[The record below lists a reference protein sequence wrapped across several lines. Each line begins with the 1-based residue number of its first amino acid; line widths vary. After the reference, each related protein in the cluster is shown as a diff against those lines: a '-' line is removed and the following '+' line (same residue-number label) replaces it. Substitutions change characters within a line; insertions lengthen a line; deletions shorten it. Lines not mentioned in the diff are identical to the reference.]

1 MKVEKFATGILG
13 TNTYL
18 VINEDTKQAV
28 VVDPAAL
35 PKRLKNYI
43 FDNDL
48 KIEAV
53 LLTHG
58 HFDHIMGVDIFVDE
72 LEVPVVYVHENDAP
86 MMESPALNL
95 SNVYTRGYTFSKY
108 TCIRDKQ
115 VLKHAG
121 MEFQVI
127 HTPGHTSG
135 GVSYYVAEHNV
146 LFSGDTLFQTS
157 IGRTDFETSS
167 MSDMVRSIREKL
179 FALPDDTL
187 VYPGHMG
194 ETKIG
199 YEKKYNPYVVQ
210 EK

>member
-18 VINEDTKQAV
+18 VINEETKAAV

-43 FDNDL
+43 EENEL
-48 KIEAV
+48 TIEAV
-53 LLTHG
+53 LLTHA
-58 HFDHIMGVDIFVDE
+58 HFDHIMGVDLFEEEYGVSA
-72 LEVPVVYVHENDAP
+72 VYVHENDAA
-86 MMESPALNL
+86 MMENPMLNL
-95 SNVYTRGYTFSKY
+95 SNVYTRGYTYSKY

-135 GVSYYVAEHNV
+135 GVSYYVAEGKV

-167 MSDMVRSIREKL
+167 MSDMIHSIKDKL
-179 FALPDDTL
+179 FELPDDTL
-187 VYPGHMG
+187 VCPGHMG

-199 YEKKYNPYVVQ
+199 YEKTHNPYVV
-210 EK
+210 

>member
-18 VINEDTKQAV
+18 VINEETKQAV

-35 PKRLKNYI
+35 PKRLKEYVIEN
-43 FDNDL
+43 NL
-48 KIEAV
+48 KIEAIF
-53 LLTHG
+53 LTHA
-58 HFDHIMGVDIFVDE
+58 HFDHIMGVDLFVDAFR
-72 LEVPVVYVHENDAP
+72 VPAVYIHENDAQ
-86 MMESPALNL
+86 MMENAALNL
-95 SNVYTRGYTFSKY
+95 SNVYTSGYTYSKY

-115 VLKHAG
+115 ILKHAG

-135 GVSYYVAEHNV
+135 GVSYYVAEGKV

-167 MSDMVRSIREKL
+167 MSDMIHSIKDKL
-179 FALPDDTL
+179 FELPDDTM

-194 ETKIG
+194 ATKIG
-199 YEKKYNPYVVQ
+199 YEKKYNPYVV
-210 EK
+210 

>member
-1 MKVEKFATGILG
+1 MKVEQFATGILG

-18 VINEDTKQAV
+18 VINEETKQAV

-43 FDNDL
+43 AENEL

-53 LLTHG
+53 LLTHA
-58 HFDHIMGVDIFVDE
+58 HFDHIMGVDLFAEEYGVSA
-72 LEVPVVYVHENDAP
+72 VYVHENDAE
-86 MMESPALNL
+86 MMENPGLNL
-95 SNVYTRGYTFSKY
+95 SNVYTRGYTYSRY

-115 VLKHAG
+115 VLKCAG

-135 GVSYYVAEHNV
+135 GVSYYVADSDV
-146 LFSGDTLFQTS
+146 LFSGDTLFHAS

-167 MSDMVRSIREKL
+167 MSDIIHSIKDKL
-179 FALPDDTL
+179 FELPDDTI

-194 ETKIG
+194 ATKIG
-199 YEKKYNPYVVQ
+199 YEKKHNPYVV
-210 EK
+210 

>member
-1 MKVEKFATGILG
+1 MRVEKFATGILG

-18 VINEDTKQAV
+18 VINEETKQAV

-43 FDNDL
+43 EENEL
-48 KIEAV
+48 TIEAV
-53 LLTHG
+53 LLTHA
-58 HFDHIMGVDIFVDE
+58 HFDHIMGVDLFEEEYGVSA
-72 LEVPVVYVHENDAP
+72 VYVHENDAE
-86 MMESPALNL
+86 MMESPMLNL
-95 SNVYTRGYTFSKY
+95 SNVYTRGYTYSKY

-121 MEFQVI
+121 FEFQVI

-135 GVSYYVAEHNV
+135 GVSYYVADYDI

-167 MSDMVRSIREKL
+167 MSDMIRSIKDKL

-187 VYPGHMG
+187 VCPGHMG

-199 YEKKYNPYVVQ
+199 YEKKHNPYVV
-210 EK
+210 

>member
-18 VINEDTKQAV
+18 VINEETKQAV
-28 VVDPAAL
+28 VIDPAAL
-35 PKRLKNYI
+35 PKRLKDYI
-43 FDNDL
+43 AENKL
-48 KIEAV
+48 KVEAV
-53 LLTHG
+53 LLTHA
-58 HFDHIMGVDIFVDE
+58 HFDHIMGVDLFEEEYGISA
-72 LEVPVVYVHENDAP
+72 VYVHENDAD
-86 MMESPALNL
+86 MMENPVLNL
-95 SNVYTRGYTFSKY
+95 SNVYTRGYTYSKY

-121 MEFQVI
+121 FEFQVI

-135 GVSYYVAEHNV
+135 GVSYYVADANV

-167 MSDMVRSIREKL
+167 MSDMIHSIKDKL
-179 FALPDDTL
+179 FKLPDDTL
-187 VYPGHMG
+187 VCPGHMG

-199 YEKKYNPYVVQ
+199 YEKKHNPYVV
-210 EK
+210 

>member
-18 VINEDTKQAV
+18 AINEDTKQAV
-28 VVDPAAL
+28 VIDPAAL

-43 FDNDL
+43 MENEL
-48 KIEAV
+48 SIEAV
-53 LLTHG
+53 LLTHA
-58 HFDHIMGVDIFVDE
+58 HFDHIMGVDLFVDE
-72 LEVPVVYVHENDAP
+72 LGVPVVYVHENDAD
-86 MMESPALNL
+86 MMENPALNL
-95 SNVYTRGYTFSKY
+95 SNIYTRGYTYSKY

-121 MEFQVI
+121 LEFQVI

-135 GVSYYVAEHNV
+135 GVSYYVADAQV

-167 MSDMVRSIREKL
+167 MSDMIHSIKDKL
-179 FALPDDTL
+179 FELPDDTL
-187 VYPGHMG
+187 VCPGHMG

-199 YEKKYNPYVVQ
+199 YEKKHNPYVV
-210 EK
+210 